1 MRDAPS
7 RTVLSW
13 GVSLHGP
20 MTAHLTT
27 LLPELSALA
36 NPMAAAYATPPV
48 VEAGAKRI
56 LVVDDEEPLRTAFS
70 RYLRSRGYEVETAGS
85 ADEALACV
93 RRSRFAL
100 VLCDV
105 RMPGTSGLE
114 LVPRAV
120 AIDPDL
126 GILMLSGVNDAP
138 TASTAMQSG
147 AMGYLVKPLP
157 MPELVEAVEDALRR
171 RDLAVE
177 RRRFEQLI
185 REEVAIATEELERD
199 KSSLRTLTVSVA
211 ETLINAMEVKDLYL
225 RGHSQRVASLGAE
238 IAEEMGLDVDTVENI
253 RLAGRLHDVGKIGIR
268 EAVLNKPGA
277 LDPEE
282 FEHVKDHVRI
292 GMKILAPLRH
302 LGVVLT
308 YVHEHHEHWDGTG
321 YPRGVAGQQ
330 ISIGGRVLAAA
341 DAFDAVTSNR
351 AYRKGMPADETV
363 EYLAT
368 HSGTLLDPDVYAALR
383 TVVKRGQSISFID
396 DL

>member
-1 MRDAPS
+1 
-7 RTVLSW
+7 
-13 GVSLHGP
+13 
-20 MTAHLTT
+20 MTAHFTS
-27 LLPELSALA
+27 LLPELSALT
-36 NPMAAAYATPPV
+36 NPTAAAYETPPV
-48 VEAGAKRI
+48 IEGGAKRL
-56 LVVDDEEPLRTAFS
+56 LVVDDEEPLRTAFA
-70 RYLRSRGYEVETAGS
+70 RYLRSRGYDVETAGS
-85 ADEALACV
+85 TDEALACI

-105 RMPGTSGLE
+105 RMPGASGIE

-147 AMGYLVKPLP
+147 AMGYLVKPLS
-157 MPELVEAVEDALRR
+157 MAELAEAVEGALRR

-185 REEVAIATEELERD
+185 REEVAFATEELERD
-199 KSSLRTLTVSVA
+199 RAALRTLTVSVA

-225 RGHSQRVASLGAE
+225 RGHSQRVAALGAE
-238 IAEEMGLDVDTVENI
+238 IAEEMGLDADTVENI

-268 EAVLNKPGA
+268 EAVLNKPGK
-277 LDPEE
+277 LDAEE

-292 GMKILAPLRH
+292 GMEILAPLRH

-308 YVHEHHEHWDGTG
+308 YVHEHHEHWDGSG
-321 YPRGVAGQQ
+321 YPRGMAGEE
-330 ISIGGRVLAAA
+330 ISIGGRILAAA

-351 AYRKGMPADETV
+351 AYRQGMAAAETA
-363 EYLAT
+363 EYLAA

-383 TVVKRGQSISFID
+383 TVVRRGQSIAFID
-396 DL
+396 DI